1 MPSNIYLIGPRAC
14 GKTTVG
20 ECLADNLKLDF
31 FDTDKVLVEK
41 AGCEIS
47 EYVQQNGWDAF
58 RDLEV
63 EVLAELS
70 RNTGA
75 VISCGGGIVVREENR
90 IVLRKNFTVY
100 IKTDVEILAGRLQL
114 DPNHDQRPSLTGKS
128 IVDEI
133 REVLDERESLYD
145 GSASF
150 IADGAGT
157 IEHVCNQILE
167 SYQSFSKGDK

>member
-20 ECLADNLKLDF
+20 KCLADNLKLDF

-47 EYVQQNGWDAF
+47 EYVEQNGWNAF

-63 EVLAELS
+63 EVLGELV
-70 RNTGA
+70 RKQGA

-90 IVLRKNFTVY
+90 TLLGDNFTVY
-100 IKTDVEILAGRLQL
+100 IRTDVEILANRLQL
-114 DPNHDQRPSLTGKS
+114 APNHDQRPSLTGKS

-133 REVLDERESLYD
+133 RDVLDERESLYS
-145 GSASF
+145 GSAIF

-157 IEHVCNQILE
+157 ITSVCNQIIE
-167 SYQSFSKGDK
+167 RYQSFSKGEK